1 MNSNDKPDSPTRRKW
16 PLKTLIEILPIIIAL
31 TVFFSYSTI
40 KRVSD
45 VALVTPISEVFGQ
58 VSLWIV
64 LLMGLIF
71 GVGLLGMGWLI
82 YLFSRA
88 PISPDGESYLDPAD
102 EVKEEI

>member
-1 MNSNDKPDSPTRRKW
+1 
-16 PLKTLIEILPIIIAL
+16 
-31 TVFFSYSTI
+31 
-40 KRVSD
+40 
-45 VALVTPISEVFGQ
+45 
-58 VSLWIV
+58 
-64 LLMGLIF
+64 MGLIF